1 MAVLEAEIERRAA
14 AAARE
19 LAHHSTVRAVY
30 VFGSHVTG
38 RADEWSDIDVAAFME
53 GVEFLDLW
61 QRTQMIVAVQKKVGY
76 DVEIHLFPASA
87 LDNPEPGS
95 FAADIIK
102 HGVRI
107 V

>member
-1 MAVLEAEIERRAA
+1 MVALDVDIERRAME
-14 AAARE
+14 AARA
-19 LAHHSTVRAVY
+19 LGRRGIVRAVY

-53 GVEFLDLW
+53 GIENWDFW
-61 QRTQMIVAVQKKVGY
+61 QRTQVMAQVQMEVGH
-76 DVEIHLFPASA
+76 DIEPHLFPASA
-87 LDNPEPGS
+87 LENAEPGS

-107 V
+107 I